1 METAPGRRAALTMM
15 GLGIAAGA
23 AGLAALHGGVA
34 GAAEASLLPAGAT
47 SLEQLAA
54 RLSRTPRRRDFKTVP
69 MILNDP
75 DQWDHAALSAV
86 IAYRGAPKQVWDNTD
101 IASPW
106 LNLMR
111 NALNSQVWSFRH
123 PDFLVVSA
131 THGSAHLALFEP
143 AMWEAPCPSSPTRY
157 GCDTSNYEV
166 RDLIHA
172 PCLDRHAVIDPTP
185 SRQDARL
192 TRRLVEAVQFG
203 GPPNS

>member
-1 METAPGRRAALTMM
+1 MDTAPGRRAALTMM

-34 GAAEASLLPAGAT
+34 SAAEAPLLPPGAT
-47 SLEQLAA
+47 SLKELTA

-86 IAYRGAPKQVWDNTD
+86 IAYRGAPKQVWDNTE
-101 IASPW
+101 ISSPW

-131 THGSAHLALFEP
+131 THGTAHLG
-143 AMWEAPCPSSPTRY
+143 WSAPYPSCSGSAST
-157 GCDTSNYEV
+157 TQN
-166 RDLIHA
+166 
-172 PCLDRHAVIDPTP
+172 
-185 SRQDARL
+185 
-192 TRRLVEAVQFG
+192 TRRTCVLSLPCNASCFRLLSPIRGTHG
-203 GPPNS
+203 GNCFEDDRDRRGGGAPLGNALLLLL